1 MSLLDILTPGEKM
14 LAECSPFY
22 ATSRRIIRYEEGHH
36 PDSTQE
42 LSYQDLAGVEI
53 IRKPSHPMMALGT
66 VAVLSAIFLAL
77 TGIIIITAV
86 ASLIAGAAMLFL
98 GSRGKPGYYRLLL
111 KTRPSTMYTGR
122 EEQRG
127 PTVGSLMILLG
138 LKTPGDETLWR
149 LDYWKGGSF
158 IETVRTVVG
167 NLPEV

>member
-1 MSLLDILTPGEKM
+1 MSLQDILPPGEKM

-22 ATSRRIIRYEEGHH
+22 ATSRRIIRYEEGDR
-36 PDSTQE
+36 PDSTHE
-42 LSYQDLAGVEI
+42 LSYQDLAGVEV

-66 VAVLSAIFLAL
+66 VAVLSSIFLAL
-77 TGIIIITAV
+77 TGIIITAV

-98 GSRGKPGYYRLLL
+98 GSKGKPGYSRLLL
-111 KTRPSTMYTGR
+111 KTRPLTLVAGP

-127 PTVGSLMILLG
+127 PTVGGLLILLG
-138 LKTPGDETLWR
+138 LKTPGDETLWL
-149 LDYWKGGSF
+149 LDYWRGGSF